1 MTHSSARLWRD
12 PRLPFVESRRASDSR
27 ACYRPHSHS
36 TWSIGVVDRGHS
48 DFSCP
53 GAGRI
58 LEPGTLISIPAWL
71 PHACN
76 PLPGRTWGYQ
86 MLYVDVAWMRHWA
99 GALPTEVEVRRDR
112 PAYERF
118 QRLNDVLFSRRAPE
132 AKAAALAAF
141 LGRGEW
147 RGERRAGPPPASPE
161 LEPVRR
167 WLADPLAEA
176 PSLPAL
182 AARLGLSRYQ
192 LNRRFQGATGMTPHA
207 FRLDR
212 RIDRARSLLRAGA
225 VLSEVALE
233 LGFADQSHF
242 QRAFKARVAMTPG
255 AYRRPG

>member
-1 MTHSSARLWRD
+1 MTQSSARLWRD
-12 PRLPFVESRRASDSR
+12 PRLPFVESRRATDSH

-36 TWSIGVVDRGHS
+36 TWSIGVVDRGRS

-53 GAGRI
+53 GAGRV

-86 MLYVDVAWMRHWA
+86 MLYVDVAWMRRWA
-99 GALPTEVEVRRDR
+99 GTLPTGVEVRRDR
-112 PAYERF
+112 SAYERF
-118 QRLNDVLFSRRAPE
+118 QHLNDCLFSRRGAD

-141 LGRGEW
+141 LSRNDW
-147 RGERRAGPPPASPE
+147 RGEPLVGPPPAAPE

-167 WLADPLAEA
+167 WLAAPLAET

-207 FRLDR
+207 YRLDR
-212 RIDRARSLLRAGA
+212 RIDRARRLLREGA
-225 VLSEVALE
+225 ALTEVAHD

-242 QRAFKARVAMTPG
+242 QRAFKERVAMTPG
-255 AYRRPG
+255 AYQRPR

>member
-1 MTHSSARLWRD
+1 MSQSPARLWRD

-58 LEPGTLISIPAWL
+58 LEPGTLISIPAEL

-86 MLYVDVAWMRHWA
+86 MLYVDVAWMRRWV
-99 GALPTEVEVRRDR
+99 GELPTEVEVRRDR
-112 PAYERF
+112 LAYERF
-118 QRLNDVLFSRRAPE
+118 QRLNECLFSRRDPD
-132 AKAAALAAF
+132 AKGAALAAF
-141 LGRGEW
+141 LGRGDW
-147 RGERRAGPPPASPE
+147 RGESLAGPPPAAPE

-167 WLADPLAEA
+167 WLAAPVAEA
-176 PSLPAL
+176 PSLPEL

-192 LNRRFQGATGMTPHA
+192 LIRRFQGATGMTPHA
-207 FRLDR
+207 YRLDR
-212 RIDRARSLLRAGA
+212 RIDRARHLLRQGA
-225 VLSEVALE
+225 ALTEVAHD

-242 QRAFKARVAMTPG
+242 QRAFKERVAMTPG
-255 AYRRPG
+255 AYRRPR